1 MTNDDRYDD
10 TVGYGRP
17 PKRTQFKPGQ
27 SGNPSGRPKGARN
40 FRAEL
45 LEELAEPIT
54 VNDGG
59 RDLTITKQRAFV
71 KTLVRAAIGGN
82 VRACG
87 TLLSLC
93 EKLDHADN
101 EANVALAPAD
111 CEILNDFT
119 ARERKRREKQL
130 DDDTSPGSGEQGG

>member
-1 MTNDDRYDD
+1 MTNSNDDA
-10 TVGYGRP
+10 VGYGRP
-17 PKRTQFKPGQ
+17 PKSAQFKPGQ

-40 FRAEL
+40 FRTEL

-71 KTLVRAAIGGN
+71 KTLVRAAIDGN

-93 EKLDHADN
+93 EKLGNADN
-101 EANVALAPAD
+101 EDNVALPPAD
-111 CEILNDFT
+111 CEILNDFS
-119 ARERKRREKQL
+119 ARERKRRAKQL
-130 DDDTSPGSGEQGG
+130 DDDTSPDSGEH

>member
-1 MTNDDRYDD
+1 MTDRNDD

-17 PKRTQFKPGQ
+17 PKSTQFKPGQ
-27 SGNPSGRPKGARN
+27 SGNPCGRPKGARN
-40 FRAEL
+40 FRTEL

-54 VNDGG
+54 INDGD

-101 EANVALAPAD
+101 EDNVELAPAD
-111 CEILNDFT
+111 CEIVNAFT

-130 DDDTSPGSGEQGG
+130 GDDTSPGSGEQGG

>member
-1 MTNDDRYDD
+1 MTNSNDDA
-10 TVGYGRP
+10 VGYGRP
-17 PKRTQFKPGQ
+17 PKSAQFKPGQ

-40 FRAEL
+40 FRTEL

-71 KTLVRAAIGGN
+71 KTLVRAAIGGD

-101 EANVALAPAD
+101 EDNAELPPAD
-111 CEILNDFT
+111 CEILNDFS
-119 ARERKRREKQL
+119 ARERKRRAKKL
-130 DDDTSPGSGEQGG
+130 DDDTSPGSGEH